1 MRKPDFFIVGATR
14 SGTTSMKNYLQEH
27 PDIFIP
33 RIPDEP
39 HFFGSDL
46 YRSIWHIRNEQV
58 YLSLFDEAKDEIRVG
73 EKSNG
78 YLYSTRAALEIKA
91 FQPSAKIVIML
102 RNPVDVMYFSHSQ
115 MLHNGLESFV
125 DFKAALDAEEDRS
138 RGLRLPKGVGL
149 QKARRFLLYRGR
161 VQFAEQVQRY
171 LDTFGRE
178 NVNINVFDDFV
189 RDTPRVYKDTLL
201 FLDVA
206 PDFQPEFRAFNT
218 DRRVRSVAM
227 QNFIRRPPQS
237 ILSFIKIVTPL
248 QLRQRA
254 VNSLVRL
261 NSKLEPRI
269 QLPQELRKQL
279 QAELLPEVEQLST
292 LLGRDLTHWCQT

>member
-14 SGTTSMKNYLQEH
+14 SGTTSMRNYLQEH

-33 RIPDEP
+33 RIPGEP

-46 YRSIWHIRNEQV
+46 YRQNDIRDEQV

-73 EKSNG
+73 EKSVS
-78 YLYSTRAALEIKA
+78 YLYSKRAAVEIKE
-91 FQPSAKIVIML
+91 FQPSAKIIIML

-115 MLHNGLESFV
+115 LFYYGLESLF
-125 DFKAALDAEEDRS
+125 DFKAALDAEGDRS
-138 RGLRLPKGVGL
+138 RGLRLPKDVGL
-149 QKARRFLLYRGR
+149 QEAWKFLYRDKVR
-161 VQFAEQVQRY
+161 FAEQVQGY

-178 NVNINVFDDFV
+178 NVNINIFDDFV
-189 RDTPRVYKDTLL
+189 RDTSRVYKDNLL

-227 QNFIRRPPQS
+227 HKFIKRAPQS
-237 ILSFIKIVTPL
+237 IRLLMKIVAPF
-248 QLRQRA
+248 QLRQR
-254 VNSLVRL
+254 VVDGLRRL
-261 NSKLEPRI
+261 NSNPEPRVL
-269 QLPQELRKQL
+269 LPQELRRQL

>member
-1 MRKPDFFIVGATR
+1 MRKPDFFIVGAMR

-33 RIPDEP
+33 RIPGEP

-46 YRSIWHIRNEQV
+46 HRPNDIRDEQV

-73 EKSNG
+73 EKSVM

-115 MLHNGLESFV
+115 RIYYGHESLF

-138 RGLRLPKGVGL
+138 RGLRLPKGVDL
-149 QKARRFLLYRGR
+149 QKARRLLLYRDR
-161 VQFAEQVQRY
+161 VQFAKQVQRY

-178 NVNINVFDDFV
+178 NVNINIFDDFV
-189 RDTPRVYKDTLL
+189 RDTARVYKDTLL

-227 QNFIRRPPQS
+227 HKFITRPSQS
-237 ILSFIKIVTPL
+237 HLSFIKIVTSF
-248 QLRQRA
+248 QLVQRA
-254 VNSLVRL
+254 GIGLLRL
-261 NSKLEPRI
+261 NSKPEPRVL
-269 QLPQELRKQL
+269 LPLELRRQL